1 MTTDDDKAL
10 ALLRT
15 RRDAIDA
22 AITQIEAE
30 QAAAERTV
38 READQHQQDRDYIRN
53 RWQRVCQEDRTD

>member
-1 MTTDDDKAL
+1 MTDADDRGL
-10 ALLRT
+10 EQLRT
-15 RRDAIDA
+15 RREALDA

>member
-30 QAAAERTV
+30 QAAAERAV
-38 READQHQQDRDYIRN
+38 READQHQQAVDYIRGTW
-53 RWQRVCQEDRTD
+53 RRVCQEDQT

>member
-38 READQHQQDRDYIRN
+38 READQHQAAVDYIRT
-53 RWQRVCQEDRTD
+53 RWQRSCEEDRT

>member
-1 MTTDDDKAL
+1 MTTADDRGL
-10 ALLRT
+10 EQLRT

-38 READQHQQDRDYIRN
+38 READQHQAAVDYIRN
-53 RWQRVCQEDRTD
+53 RWQRSCQEDQ

>member
-30 QAAAERTV
+30 QAAAERAA
-38 READQHQQDRDYIRN
+38 RDADQHQAAVDYIRGT
-53 RWQRVCQEDRTD
+53 WQRVCQEDQ